1 MKIQSKTRST
11 LCVLYAAAIGLLS
24 VHSADAAPQ
33 RAPDGVAARS
43 VSFADLNIDRPEGVA
58 ALYGRIRQAADSVCA
73 VFQSRELKAMSA
85 SRECVHAAVSRAVS
99 SVQLP
104 ALTAYANSKMG
115 QTPGIVVASRGR

>member
-1 MKIQSKTRST
+1 MKNQFKTRSI
-11 LCVLYAAAIGLLS
+11 LSAPFVAAIGLLS
-24 VHSADAAPQ
+24 IHSADAAPQ
-33 RAPDGVAARS
+33 HAVDGVATRS

-58 ALYGRIRQAADSVCA
+58 ALYSRIRQAADSVCGA
-73 VFQSRELKAMSA
+73 FQSRQLKDISA
-85 SRECVHAAVSRAVS
+85 SRACVRTSVSRAVS